1 MYNMVTLLTA
11 IISAIALLSGY
22 IYQKYKEREAEIR
35 KKRQEIYSRFIV
47 NLTERQE
54 LFEQAM
60 RGTDWPNREDSEY
73 SQKLTKLIIGHSE
86 LNKNFS
92 DGREI
97 MTFLSLYGSDE
108 AIEACLEFRRAG
120 WEYSAGESSKGADIG
135 KLIRR
140 LRRSVYPKT
149 RVTSEDLNLVMWKGV
164 K

>member
-1 MYNMVTLLTA
+1 MDNIVPLLTA

-22 IYQKYKEREAEIR
+22 MYQKYKEREAETR

-60 RGTDWPNREDSEY
+60 RRPDWPSREDPEY
-73 SQKLTKLIIGHSE
+73 SQKLTTLIIGDSE
-86 LNKNFS
+86 LNKNLS
-92 DGREI
+92 EGREI
-97 MTFLSLYGSDE
+97 MTFLALYGSDE
-108 AIEACLEFRRAG
+108 AIKACLEFRREG
-120 WEYSAGESSKGADIG
+120 WEYSTGESSKGADKG
-135 KLIRR
+135 KLIQR